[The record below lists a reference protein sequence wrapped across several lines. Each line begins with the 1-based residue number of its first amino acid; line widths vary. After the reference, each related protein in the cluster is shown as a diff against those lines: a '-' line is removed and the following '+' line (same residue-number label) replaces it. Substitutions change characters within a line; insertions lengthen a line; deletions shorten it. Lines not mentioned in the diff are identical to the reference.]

1 MNLVLLTH
9 IMRKVR
15 LTSKEIDITVD
26 ALQKERVSYSFNT
39 PNQPK
44 IERIIEKLL
53 GEFIYD

>member
-1 MNLVLLTH
+1 
-9 IMRKVR
+9 MRKVK

-39 PNQPK
+39 ANQPK

>member
-1 MNLVLLTH
+1 MD
-9 IMRKVR
+9 MRKVK